1 MTTYELEMEMR
12 LKRGDSS
19 VAQCNY
25 AHFLATNFL
34 NLFKKMDNHLHNY
47 CPDWEINVRF
57 SKIENLHLYEVSENK
72 VKVINEKDR
81 LILSEFTTT
90 GQAPFDA

>member
-12 LKRGDSS
+12 LKRGDGS

-34 NLFKKMDNHLHNY
+34 NLFKKMDNLLHDY
-47 CPDWEINVRF
+47 CPDWEINVKF
-57 SKIENLHLYEVSENK
+57 CKIENLHLYEVSENK
-72 VKVINEKDR
+72 IKVRTEKDR
-81 LILSEFTTT
+81 SILSEFTTT

>member
-1 MTTYELEMEMR
+1 MTIYELEMKMR
-12 LKRGDSS
+12 LKRGDGS

-25 AHFLATNFL
+25 AHFLETNFL

-57 SKIENLHLYEVSENK
+57 CKIENLHLYEVNFNK
-72 VKVINEKDR
+72 IQEQNEKDR
-81 LILSEFTTT
+81 SILSEFTTT
-90 GQAPFDA
+90 GRLHFDA